1 MNAKILARKEHVL
14 DEDMHFPRF
23 LFARLKI
30 KVIKLQVSLI
40 VCLGSYARRKGEKR
54 TEFILLF
61 NCPKRC
67 PSIGVDWPIKA
78 EIE

>member
-1 MNAKILARKEHVL
+1 
-14 DEDMHFPRF
+14 MHFPRF

-67 PSIGVDWPIKA
+67 PSIGVD
-78 EIE
+78 